1 MFLPKHRS
9 DVLTRAD
16 GVGQCEL
23 ADLVNAGHRA
33 AAELPRR
40 WGGERLRS
48 GGTARAAAVANVSG
62 CVSVVVSICHVAV
75 VENTVG
81 HFILAALGVD
91 GAAVSASSE
100 EE

>member
-1 MFLPKHRS
+1 
-9 DVLTRAD
+9 
-16 GVGQCEL
+16 
-23 ADLVNAGHRA
+23 
-33 AAELPRR
+33 
-40 WGGERLRS
+40 
-48 GGTARAAAVANVSG
+48 VANVSG